1 MRCAGAASAATL
13 TSPSSTP
20 TMQQPPRVVTSMHV
34 IPLRRMGKPLLTC
47 GAAPMFHTG
56 TAPLAAQA
64 LDGAMH
70 REFVHASITSA
81 PVRTVENRR
90 ADAGGHHISSAV
102 VRTSGLRTRPQACE
116 ALERP
121 REYAAVQ
128 SMDANDLRHASGD
141 GTTTASGTKVQRRI
155 GCAGERTHIVL
166 SHPVRSSPS
175 CARRTRLTRGGE
187 YDPG

>member
-1 MRCAGAASAATL
+1 MRWCCICSHTDQSKQHTYDAAVTTGCHEHACDSTATHGK
-13 TSPSSTP
+13 TTAHMWSSSYVSHGNST
-20 TMQQPPRVVTSMHV
+20 
-34 IPLRRMGKPLLTC
+34 
-47 GAAPMFHTG
+47 TG
-56 TAPLAAQA
+56 CTGV
-64 LDGAMH
+64 DGAMH